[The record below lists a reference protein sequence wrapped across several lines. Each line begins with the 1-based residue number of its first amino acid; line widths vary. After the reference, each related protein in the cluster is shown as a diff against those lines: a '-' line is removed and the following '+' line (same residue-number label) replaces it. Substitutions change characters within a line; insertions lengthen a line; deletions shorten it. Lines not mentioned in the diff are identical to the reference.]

1 MRKIFAIGETLLDII
16 FSNGKPQ
23 TAKAGGAMLN
33 SAVSLG
39 RINLPVYFISE
50 YGTDDIGNLVNDF
63 LNENGVDTSMVNR
76 YSDGKTA
83 LALAFL
89 DEKNNAHY
97 SFYKNY
103 PPKRMEIKHHHPL
116 KNDIVL
122 FGSFFSIDPEIREQ
136 LMGFI
141 RKAKENGA
149 IIIYDPNFRKSHQDE
164 LEKLRPLI
172 IENMKF
178 ASIIRGSDED
188 FRNIFGARDPDQA
201 WDKVSKYCNCIIY
214 TSSTAGVYVRT
225 STFSGKFPVKKIKP
239 VSTIGAG
246 DNFNAGIISALFAK
260 DFNDEEIQNLQK
272 DLWEKVISAGV
283 EFATNVCLSYDNY
296 IDLAFASRYLSASG
310 FQM

>member
-16 FSNGKPQ
+16 FSKGNPQ

-39 RINLPVYFISE
+39 RIKLPVCFISE

-63 LNENGVDTSMVNR
+63 LIENGVDTSMVNR
-76 YSDGKTA
+76 FQDGKTA

-89 DEKNNAHY
+89 DEHNNAHY

-103 PPKRMEIKHHHPL
+103 PSERMVIKKSPPS
-116 KNDIVL
+116 KNDIIL
-122 FGSFFSIDPEIREQ
+122 FGSFFAIDPEIRKQ
-136 LMGFI
+136 LIGFI
-141 RKAKENGA
+141 TKAKENGA

-164 LEKLRPLI
+164 LEILRPMI
-172 IENMKF
+172 IENMKA

-188 FRNIFGARDPDQA
+188 FSNIFGAKNPDQA
-201 WDKVSKYCNCIIY
+201 WDKVNMYCNCIIY
-214 TSSTAGVYVRT
+214 TSSSAGVYVRT
-225 STFSGKFPVKKIKP
+225 DTFSGKFPVKKISP

-246 DNFNAGIISALFAK
+246 DNFNAGIIASFFTENFKEEDIRNLEK
-260 DFNDEEIQNLQK
+260 DQ
-272 DLWEKVISAGV
+272 WEKIISAGV
-283 EFATNVCLSYDNY
+283 EFASNVCMSYDNY